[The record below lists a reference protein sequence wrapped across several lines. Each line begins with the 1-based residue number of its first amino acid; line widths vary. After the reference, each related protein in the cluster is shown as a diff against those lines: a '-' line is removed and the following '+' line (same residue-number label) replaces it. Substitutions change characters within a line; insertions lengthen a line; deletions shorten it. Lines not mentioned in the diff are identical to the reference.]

1 MGKTIQIEMT
11 VKVKVRVPLSGASA
25 DDLALGVRPVRDEI
39 ARELMRRT
47 VESVQEVIVERE
59 PLPRR
64 AARHGPWAK
73 AGSARCRCTSF
84 TKQGWRRTRRRL
96 RTSLGEIDFRVRT
109 VACRRCGVKY
119 SPVLRFFG
127 VEGRKR
133 RLSDLERVVAEVVSL
148 ETYGKTERLVE
159 QITGERIP
167 DATIHDWVADIDW
180 DELKL
185 GRYCRA
191 KAVMA
196 DGTAFKK
203 RGGKRGDLRVVIGLD
218 RKNKPVP
225 VGVWS
230 GKSWE
235 QIGGELHE
243 HLKRRVQASL
253 FVHDGEWGISEH
265 LSRIAAK
272 EARCKWHMPRG
283 AKYAL
288 WEDGLGKAE
297 SADYVKKLRGIV
309 GIEIP
314 DDDWQN
320 LDDED
325 LESLREELGRSRDEY
340 EKLCEEFGRRG
351 YPNARDYLK
360 RAMKHVFG
368 QVETWLDTGLVMP
381 GTICSLERI
390 MRELGRR
397 LKRLGYGWTDP
408 GITRVAKILLKK
420 VYEPEDWDQY
430 WEKRADLRGRC
441 RVVLQEVNVTK
452 LSIVG

>member
-1 MGKTIQIEMT
+1 VGKAIEIEMT
-11 VKVKVRVPLSGASA
+11 VKVKVKLPLSGASA
-25 DDLALGVRPVRDEI
+25 GELALAIGPVRNEI
-39 ARELMRRT
+39 GRELMRRT
-47 VESVQEVIVERE
+47 VESVQEMIVERAR
-59 PLPRR
+59 LPRR
-64 AARHGPWAK
+64 AARHGPWTDSA
-73 AGSARCRCTSF
+73 ARCRCTSF
-84 TKQGWRRTRRRL
+84 AKQGWRRARRRL
-96 RTSLGEIDFRVRT
+96 RTSLGEIAFRVRN
-109 VACRRCGVKY
+109 VRCRRCGVKY

-127 VEGRKR
+127 VEARKR
-133 RLSDLERVVAEVVSL
+133 RLSDIERVAAEVVSL

-159 QITGERIP
+159 QLTGERIP
-167 DATIHDWVADIDW
+167 DATIHDWIADIDW

-185 GRYCRA
+185 GRYRRA

-203 RGGKRGDLRVVIGLD
+203 RGGKRGDLRVAIGLD
-218 RKNKPVP
+218 RRNRPFP
-225 VGVWS
+225 IGVWS
-230 GKSWE
+230 GKSWG
-235 QIGGELHE
+235 QIGGELGE
-243 HLKRRVQASL
+243 HLKPRVQASL

-265 LSRIAAK
+265 LAQIAAR

-297 SADYVKKLRGIV
+297 STPYVKKLRGII

-314 DDDWQN
+314 DDDWQK

-325 LESLREELGRSRDEY
+325 LEPLREELGRARDGY
-340 EKLCEEFGRRG
+340 GKLCEEFGRRG
-351 YPNARDYLK
+351 YRNARDYLK

-397 LKRLGYGWTDP
+397 LKKLGYGWTDE
-408 GITRVAKILLKK
+408 GITRIAKILLKK
-420 VYEPEDWDQY
+420 VYEPGDWDRY

-441 RVVLQEVNVTK
+441 RVVLQEVKVTK
-452 LSIVG
+452 LLIVG